1 MKLKLKSKKIKNL
14 NNKAKD
20 LPAQQT
26 PAVAGGVHSAAIC
39 NSTPLN
45 WRCVLL

>member
-26 PAVAGGVHSAAIC
+26 PAVAGGFDSAVNC
-39 NSTPLN
+39 YSTPLN
-45 WRCVLL
+45 WKCVLL